1 MLKSENNAKTLPKG
15 IFNTLR
21 DTNPEEE
28 IDHNVISSLFKE
40 LGGNAQ
46 NEASISFKKY
56 MVDTDH
62 SNTDF

>member
-28 IDHNVISSLFKE
+28 IEHNVISSLFKV

-46 NEASISFKKY
+46 NEALISCKKY